1 MQDTPNPSAPA
12 QTPAPETRK
21 RGNPYRVFFWSALV
35 MAGLCFWIGTQRLAI
50 QRPARADAY
59 FITGILGILSAA
71 MAFSL
76 GAAHERAR
84 RSQQSLQDSV
94 DRLQDRMQDM
104 PRALMEESVKV
115 AEREAAGRRADQ
127 ERQARELRQALE
139 DGMKS
144 GFAPLAP
151 ALSDRIAASLGG
163 LSEALRQDREERAA
177 VLRATS
183 EAVASLRAAQD
194 EWAKASGEALAKL
207 KAQGESILAGAESRD
222 AEGRVALQ
230 AVAADSARALRE
242 ALDMHLGKTGDLIA
256 SLTAKWEE
264 ARRAQDAAFA
274 SHLEKADGLAG
285 GLASRWDE
293 SRRAQDAAFEAHL
306 AKVGDLTGALAAKWE
321 ESLKAHGDA
330 LREFSGQAGERL
342 RENAARAEEWL
353 GNLSSAAERIG
364 EALEAVRRGGE
375 ESAAL
380 QAEWRATVEM
390 FHTGL
395 GGLLDRLQS
404 LAAYAQG
411 QEALLLRMDETI
423 RSFEERSA
431 ELIEDTALKA
441 QESLLEALDQ
451 AGSRDAAIAEEGT
464 QA

>member
-1 MQDTPNPSAPA
+1 MQETPDSTAPVP
-12 QTPAPETRK
+12 TPAPVDTKSPGR
-21 RGNPYRVFFWSALV
+21 PYRVFFWSALV
-35 MAGLCFWIGTQRLAI
+35 MAAVCFWLGTQRLAI
-50 QRPARADAY
+50 KRPARADAY

-71 MAFSL
+71 MAYSL

-84 RSQQSLQDSV
+84 RSQQGLQDSV

-104 PRALMEESVKV
+104 PRALMEESVRV

-127 ERQARELRQALE
+127 ERQARELREALE
-139 DGMKS
+139 DGMRT

-163 LSEALRQDREERAA
+163 LSDALRQDRDERASI
-177 VLRATS
+177 LRATS

-194 EWAKASGEALAKL
+194 EWAKSSTAALDRL
-207 KAQGESILAGAESRD
+207 KAQGEAVLAGAESRD
-222 AEGRVALQ
+222 SEGRAALQ
-230 AVAADSARALRE
+230 NIAADSARALRE
-242 ALDMHLGKTGDLIA
+242 ALDAHLGKTGA
-256 SLTAKWEE
+256 LTDAVAAKWE
-264 ARRAQDAAFA
+264 D
-274 SHLEKADGLAG
+274 
-285 GLASRWDE
+285 

-306 AKVGDLTGALAAKWE
+306 AKVGDLTGALASKWE
-321 ESLKAHGDA
+321 ESLKAQGDA

-353 GNLSSAAERIG
+353 GSLSSAAGRIG
-364 EALEAVRRGGE
+364 EALEAVRKGGDE
-375 ESAAL
+375 AAAL
-380 QAEWRATVEM
+380 QAEWRATVDM
-390 FHTGL
+390 FHAGL

-404 LAAYAQG
+404 LASYAQG

-451 AGSRDAAIAEEGT
+451 AGSRDAAVAEADTNGNGNEGT
-464 QA
+464 RA

>member
-1 MQDTPNPSAPA
+1 MQDTPTPTAPA
-12 QTPAPETRK
+12 PAPATPPEARK
-21 RGNPYRVFFWSALV
+21 TPSGSPYRVFFWSALA
-35 MAGLCFWIGTQRLAI
+35 MCALCFWLGTQRLGDKH
-50 QRPARADAY
+50 PARGDAY
-59 FITGILGILSAA
+59 FITGILGILSAS
-71 MAFSL
+71 MAWSL

-84 RSQQSLQDSV
+84 RSQQGLQNAVDHLQDS
-94 DRLQDRMQDM
+94 MQDM
-104 PRALMEESVKV
+104 PRTLMEESVKV

-127 ERQARELRQALE
+127 ERQARELRAALE
-139 DGMKS
+139 EGMRT

-183 EAVASLRAAQD
+183 ETVASLRAAQE
-194 EWAKASGEALAKL
+194 EWAKASADALGKL
-207 KAQGESILAGAESRD
+207 KTQGESILAGAASRE
-222 AEGRVALQ
+222 AEGRAALQ
-230 AVAADSARALRE
+230 SVAADSARGLRE
-242 ALDMHLGKTGDLIA
+242 TLDAHLDKVGALT
-256 SLTAKWEE
+256 
-264 ARRAQDAAFA
+264 
-274 SHLEKADGLAG
+274 G

-293 SRRAQDAAFEAHL
+293 
-306 AKVGDLTGALAAKWE
+306 T
-321 ESLKAHGDA
+321 LKAQGEA
-330 LREFSGQAGERL
+330 LRGFSGLADDRL

-353 GNLSSAAERIG
+353 GSLSTAAGRIG
-364 EALEAVRRGGE
+364 EALESVRRGGD

-404 LAAYAQG
+404 LATYAQG
-411 QEALLLRMDETI
+411 QEALLRRMDETI

-451 AGSRDAAIAEEGT
+451 AGSRDAAVADANPE
-464 QA
+464 ARV